1 MNLIRKT
8 EVSNRSMT
16 ESEYRSLNE
25 RLSYSLLKL
34 YAQNRPKFYKQVICQ
49 EITPKESSNATIVG
63 DIAHVLLADHQGEF
77 DTKFHITSVDPPK
90 GQLGELCEI
99 LYRRAIKSVR
109 YNEQEGTYTQTERFE
124 TLFQE
129 AVQQVKYDYNSMK
142 EVKFVGKNLEKIL
155 ELFTTPDKDGNVAEM
170 WYKEALDTIG
180 KQIVTADQCE
190 KAEKVVEVLRTH
202 SYTADIVNQVTEG
215 DVEIFNELIILYS
228 IDGILYRS
236 MVDKLKVSHE
246 KKEIQPYDY
255 KATYDVENGWEY
267 SYLKFFYHLQVG
279 LYDIAIKEWAIEHKL
294 QDYTVKP
301 MVYIAA
307 DTTGQDAPV
316 VYTMTDQD
324 VLMAKRGFSVRGK
337 TYPGVESIHRNIQWN
352 LESGLWNTSKEI
364 HENNGKMLMGLKY
377 R

>member
-63 DIAHVLLADHQGEF
+63 DIAHVLLADNQGEF

-129 AVQQVKYDYNSMK
+129 AVQQVKYDYNMK
-142 EVKFVGKNLEKIL
+142 EIKFVGKNLEKIL

-170 WYKEALDTIG
+170 WYKEALNCIG
-180 KQIVTADQCE
+180 KQIVTQGDCE
-190 KAEKVVEVLRTH
+190 RAEKVVQQLKTH
-202 SYTADIVNQVTEG
+202 PYTADIVNAVSH
-215 DVEIFNELIILYS
+215 DHIEIWNEMIILYM
-228 IDGILYRS
+228 IDNIQYRS
-236 MVDKLKVSHE
+236 MVDKNWVDHKA
-246 KKEIQPYDY
+246 KTIQPWDY
-255 KATYDVENGWEY
+255 KCTYDVENGWEY
-267 SYLKFFYHLQVG
+267 SYLKFMYHLQVG
-279 LYDIAIKEWAIEHKL
+279 LYDIGLIEWTREHKL
-294 QDYTVKP
+294 EGYTVLP
-301 MVYIAA
+301 MKYIAC
-307 DTTGQDAPV
+307 DTTGNAAPV
-316 VYTMTDQD
+316 IYTMTEKD
-324 VLMAKRGFSVRGK
+324 VLLAKRGFSVRGK
-337 TYPGVESIHRNIQWN
+337 RYPGVIDIHEDIQWN
-352 LESGLWNTSKEI
+352 VATGIWNTTKAI
-364 HENNGKMLMGLKY
+364 HEANGQVQMDIKY